1 MASQS
6 DGRANWTLGIATFDS
21 SWAYRYVFSLYFACT
36 TMFTVGYGDITP
48 QNPWE
53 ILAVLAVQVVGII
66 NMGYVINEVGR
77 CLSKINEG
85 EELLYRGIS
94 DAEKLSENY
103 DLPAGL
109 SQRLT
114 SFVVNNQIANSRFN
128 VEEENSFLDKLSE
141 EVRQGSL
148 LDMQM

>member
-1 MASQS
+1 MASQN
-6 DGRANWTLGIATFDS
+6 DGSANWTLGIATFNN

-53 ILAVLAVQVVGII
+53 ILAVLLVQVVGII

-77 CLSKINEG
+77 YLSKINEG

-103 DLPAGL
+103 DLPAEL
-109 SQRLT
+109 SQKLT
-114 SFVVNNQIANSRFN
+114 SYVINNQIANSKFN
-128 VEEENSFLDKLSE
+128 VE
-141 EVRQGSL
+141 
-148 LDMQM
+148 

>member
-6 DGRANWTLGIATFDS
+6 DGRANWTLGIATFDR

-77 CLSKINEG
+77 YLSKINEG

-128 VEEENSFLDKLSE
+128 VEEEN
-141 EVRQGSL
+141 
-148 LDMQM
+148 

>member
-1 MASQS
+1 
-6 DGRANWTLGIATFDS
+6 
-21 SWAYRYVFSLYFACT
+21 
-36 TMFTVGYGDITP
+36 MFTVGYGDITP

-53 ILAVLAVQVVGII
+53 ILVVLAVQVVGII

-77 CLSKINEG
+77 YLSKINEG

-94 DAEKLSENY
+94 DAEKLSESY
-103 DLPAGL
+103 GLPAGL
-109 SQRLT
+109 SQKMT
-114 SFVVNNQIANSRFN
+114 SYVVNNQIANSRFN

-148 LDMQM
+148 VFMQT